1 MRSVYVDGQRFV
13 LDPARL
19 IQAGG
24 EGMVFGVGRH
34 ALKCYHRPGPVHEA
48 KVEYLLQP
56 EIRQKWPANVMAP
69 DAIIRDAHGKF
80 AGFRMGRLPAGTYPM
95 KKLASAQFCRKQ
107 GVDAGDVLPL
117 LQEIHTTLATLHRA
131 GIVVGDVNDHNIF
144 FRDPRRPADG
154 PGGAC
159 TYWVDVDSFQC
170 GPHPCPVAAH
180 TFLDPNLY
188 TVKDFGQRPVFSA
201 LSDWYAFFVLVV
213 KCLLHVHP
221 FGGVHHAHKSLASR
235 AQARITVF
243 SPDVVYPKNARPPT
257 TLSNALLDYAE
268 RVFGQ
273 GQRSRFPEALLAAYR
288 RSLQRC
294 GHCDLAFPREQM
306 SCPACQRAGTQRMT
320 QATGTSTLRHLFAV
334 DGPLQHVA
342 IQGRHI
348 IAVVRT
354 GQEYRLVRA
363 GVGGVLAENVL
374 FSGRAD
380 YRFGYFGKTVVVN
393 SAGSSQLLLLDIGEG
408 TLRQVALLESD
419 SFQDQA
425 AFATTA
431 THLYRLTNGY
441 MLKGQVRHGHYVE
454 EVVATVHRRQTQLW
468 ADPAADRVAGC
479 YRIFDRYH
487 FFIVDGQGNNHD
499 ARMAPVSGERGS
511 VKEMA
516 ACFGRQEVAFLWQTA
531 RGGLT
536 QNHGQ
541 VCSGRGELHYHF
553 RPEHGG
559 LQGRVVAGNRVLVAA
574 DGAVRQET
582 VGGSATYLTVPSMT
596 AGDILLPHPAG
607 LLVQQS
613 AGLYLLPNHWG

>member
-1 MRSVYVDGQRFV
+1 MRNVYLDGQRFV

-19 IQAGG
+19 IQSGG

-34 ALKCYHRPGPVHEA
+34 ALKCYHRPGPAQEA

-56 EIRQKWPANVMAP
+56 AIRQQWPANVMAP
-69 DAIIRDAHGKF
+69 DSKIRDAQGKF

-107 GVDAGDVLPL
+107 GLDAGDVLPL
-117 LQEIHTTLATLHRA
+117 LQEIHTTLATLHQA
-131 GIVVGDVNDHNIF
+131 GVVVGDVNDHNIF

-154 PGGAC
+154 QGDAC

-180 TFLDPNLY
+180 DFLDPNLY
-188 TVKDFGQRPVFSA
+188 AVKDFGQRPVFST

-243 SPDVVYPKNARPPT
+243 SQEVVYPKNARPQAA
-257 TLSNALLDYAE
+257 LSGALLKYADQ
-268 RVFGQ
+268 VFGQ
-273 GQRSRFPEALLAAYR
+273 GRRERFPEGLLAAYGCN
-288 RSLQRC
+288 LQRC
-294 GHCDLAFPREQM
+294 NHCGLVFAGERAT
-306 SCPACQRAGTQRMT
+306 CPACQRAGTQRRPH
-320 QATGTSTLRHLFAV
+320 ATGRSTLRRLCTV

-342 IQGRHI
+342 IQGRYI
-348 IAVVRT
+348 VAVVRS

-380 YRFGYFGKTVVVN
+380 YRFGYFQKTVVVN

-419 SFQDQA
+419 GFQDQA
-425 AFATTA
+425 VFATTA

-441 MLKGQVRHGHYVE
+441 MLKGQMRHGHYVE

-499 ARMAPVSGERGS
+499 VRMVPVSGERGS
-511 VKEMA
+511 IKEMV
-516 ACFGRQEVAFLWQTA
+516 ACFGRQEVAFLWQIA
-531 RGGLT
+531 RGGHT

-541 VCSGRGELHYHF
+541 VCSCRGELHYHF

-559 LQGRVVAGNRVLVAA
+559 LKGRVVADNRVLVAV
-574 DGAVRQET
+574 DGAIRQET
-582 VGGSATYLTVPSMT
+582 AGGSSTYLTVPSMT
-596 AGDILLPHPAG
+596 AGDSLLPHPAG
-607 LLVQQS
+607 LLVQQH
-613 AGLYLLPNHWG
+613 AGLYLLPIHRA

>member
-1 MRSVYVDGQRFV
+1 MRNVYIDGQRFV

-19 IQAGG
+19 IQSGG

-34 ALKCYHRPGPVHEA
+34 ALKCYHRPGAAQEA
-48 KVEYLLQP
+48 KVAYLLQP
-56 EIRQKWPANVMAP
+56 AIRQKWPANVMAP
-69 DAIIRDAHGKF
+69 DAIIRDAQGKF

-107 GVDAGDVLPL
+107 GLDAGDVLPL

-154 PGGAC
+154 SGGAC

-180 TFLDPNLY
+180 AFLDPNLY

-235 AQARITVF
+235 AQVRITAF
-243 SPDVVYPKNARPPT
+243 SPDVVYPKNARPPGA
-257 TLSNALLDYAE
+257 LSDALLNYAGQ
-268 RVFGQ
+268 VFGQ
-273 GQRSRFPEALLAAYR
+273 GRRERFPEALLAAYGCN
-288 RSLQRC
+288 LQRC
-294 GHCDLAFPREQM
+294 SHCRLAFPGERGT
-306 SCPACQRAGTQRMT
+306 CPDCQRAGTQRV
-320 QATGTSTLRHLFAV
+320 AHVNGAPSLRRLFAV
-334 DGPLQHVA
+334 DGTLQHIA
-342 IQGRHI
+342 IQGRRI
-348 IAVVRT
+348 AAVVRS
-354 GQEYRLVRA
+354 GQEYRLIRA
-363 GVGGVLAENVL
+363 DVGGAPAENVL
-374 FSGRAD
+374 FSGRAG
-380 YRFGYFGKTVVVN
+380 YRFGYFGQTVVVN
-393 SAGSSQLLLLDIGEG
+393 SVGSSQLLLLEIGEDG
-408 TLRQVALLESD
+408 PRQVALLESD

-425 AFATTA
+425 VFTTTV
-431 THLYRLTNGY
+431 THLYRLTNGC
-441 MLKGQVRHGHYVE
+441 MMKGQVRHGHYVD

-468 ADPAADRVAGC
+468 GDPEADRVAGC
-479 YRIFDRYH
+479 YRIFNRYH
-487 FFIVDGQGNNHD
+487 FFIVDGQGNNYD
-499 ARMAPVSGERGS
+499 VQMAPVSGERGS
-511 VKEMA
+511 VKEMV

-541 VCSGRGELHYHF
+541 VCSYRGEVHYHF

-559 LQGRVVAGNRVLVAA
+559 LKGRVVAGDRVLAA
-574 DGAVRQET
+574 IDGAIRQET
-582 VGGSATYLTVPSMT
+582 AGGSSTYLTVPSMT
-596 AGDILLPHPAG
+596 AGDRLLPHPDG
-607 LLVQQS
+607 LLVQQR
-613 AGLYLLPNHWG
+613 AGLYLLPSH